1 MTNRSTV
8 SLARSSPA
16 SDGNTDG
23 TIGGAGAGTLDS
35 MSQIQTIWEHRP
47 LVVNFAQR
55 ELKSRYRR
63 SLLGWLWS
71 MINPLTTILI
81 YSLVFS
87 VFLRAEPPV
96 AGDGSKIFALYLFSG
111 LVIWNVFASMVN
123 GPMDWLAGV
132 ADLLRKIHFPADAA
146 IFGGALA
153 AVVQSLIEATILIV
167 IMIAI
172 GNASWAMLT
181 LPYVMVCMMLV
192 GLGVGFFVSIA
203 NAHFRDVRY
212 LVGVVLNAVFF
223 LVPIV
228 YPPEIIPESEWGLPL
243 RDIIELNPMVQF
255 VGAARDAVYFG
266 DVDWLRLLAIGVTG
280 VVVFIAGWTW
290 FVKKSVDISEEL

>member
-1 MTNRSTV
+1 MTQ
-8 SLARSSPA
+8 L
-16 SDGNTDG
+16 
-23 TIGGAGAGTLDS
+23 
-35 MSQIQTIWEHRP
+35 QTIWANRP
-47 LVVNFAQR
+47 LVTNFAQR

-71 MINPLTTILI
+71 LINPLTTILI

-96 AGDGSKIFALYLFSG
+96 AGDGSKVFALYLFSG
-111 LVIWNVFASMVN
+111 LVVWNVFASMVN

-146 IFGGALA
+146 IFGGAVA
-153 AVVQSLIEATILIV
+153 AIVQSLIEAAILLV

-181 LPYVMVCMMLV
+181 LPYVVVCTMLV

-228 YPPEIIPESEWGLPL
+228 YPPDIIPEDYRGLPL
-243 RDIIELNPMVQF
+243 RDIIESNPMVHF
-255 VGAARDAVYFG
+255 VNAARDATYFG
-266 DVDWLRLLAIGVTG
+266 DVNWTRLGFIGIASVA
-280 VVVFIAGWTW
+280 VFLAGWSY
-290 FVKKSVDISEEL
+290 FVRKSVDISEEL